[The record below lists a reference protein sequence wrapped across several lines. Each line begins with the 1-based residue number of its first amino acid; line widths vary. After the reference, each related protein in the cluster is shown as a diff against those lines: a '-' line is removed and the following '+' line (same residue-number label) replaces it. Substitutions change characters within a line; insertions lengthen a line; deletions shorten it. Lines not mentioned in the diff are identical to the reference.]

1 MYEKIKQTIASKGLI
16 TPLSAENEEREYQII
31 EEGKDGCGHFYQ
43 ITTAQNNDWCRVY
56 RYYEDGTTTE
66 TFEK

>member
-1 MYEKIKQTIASKGLI
+1 MYEKIKGIISSKGLNP
-16 TPLSAENEEREYQII
+16 PLSAENEDGEYTII

-43 ITTAQNNDWCRVY
+43 ITTAQNNDWCRVN